1 MSARVIIADDHVLIR
16 EGLRKVLAREPGMRV
31 VGEAADGPDL
41 VRLVGSTEAD
51 VVLMDVN
58 MPGEGSLETLQ
69 RIATLRPGLPVL
81 MISMLPEELAAPRY
95 LQVGAAG
102 YVSKE
107 AAAEEL
113 VGAIRQVLAGG
124 RYVSQALG
132 AYFAAGVRPP
142 HEALSR
148 RELQVLRLIA
158 RGRSV
163 KGVAETLAVSVSTVH
178 THRARVLEKLD
189 LRSDVDIARYAV
201 RHGLVDS

>member
-16 EGLRKVLAREPGMRV
+16 EGLRKVLAREPGLQV
-31 VGEAADGPDL
+31 VGEAADGPGL

-51 VVLMDVN
+51 VVVMDVN

-69 RIATLRPGLPVL
+69 RIAALRPGLPVL
-81 MISMLPEELAAPRY
+81 MISMLPEEHAAPRY
-95 LQVGAAG
+95 LRVGAAG

-113 VGAIRQVLAGG
+113 VGAIRQVLSGG
-124 RYVSQALG
+124 RYVSEALG
-132 AYFAAGVRPP
+132 AYFAAGVRSP

-163 KGVAETLAVSVSTVH
+163 KSAAEALSVSVSTVH
-178 THRARVLEKLD
+178 THRARVLEKLE

-201 RHGLVDS
+201 RHGLVD